1 MKLTNKVLAML
12 LAAGMMASMAAC
24 GGGETAQTPAPAADS
39 EPPVQSEEVKEPV
52 TGDVEWPTKTLEIVV
67 PYKAGGD
74 TDFHTRKLAE
84 YLEPILGQ
92 SIIITN
98 IEGASGTAG
107 MIDVMESEPDG
118 NKMLYFHE
126 SMLTNYVTELCEFTH
141 NDLDVC
147 AASVVDDSYVLV
159 VGADTPYETLDDLV
173 AAAKENPGE
182 IAFAAS
188 SGGYSYYLGRLLES
202 VAGIDLN
209 VCDAGGT
216 ADRNS
221 AVLSGKMQV
230 TAHVY
235 GGLKAYIDSGEFR
248 VLAALGEERNQLFP
262 DIPTA
267 KEQGYDIVGGR
278 AYFLS
283 FPKGT
288 DPAII
293 EKMSEAIGE
302 VCQNENFIKETQ
314 EAYMTT
320 PSYLNTA
327 DLKARLDENLEFM
340 KSNRSL
346 LVEE

>member
-1 MKLTNKVLAML
+1 MKKLTKL
-12 LAAGMMASMAAC
+12 LALLLTVMLVL
-24 GGGETAQTPAPAADS
+24 PAASALADTS
-39 EPPVQSEEVKEPV
+39 
-52 TGDVEWPTKTLEIVV
+52 WPEKTLKIIV

-92 SIIITN
+92 TIVVEN
-98 IEGASGTAG
+98 IEGASGSIG
-107 MIDVMESEPDG
+107 MMEVMNAKPDG
-118 NKMLYFHE
+118 YTMLYFHE
-126 SMLTNYVTELCEFTH
+126 SMLTNNVTEICEYTH

-159 VGADTPYETLDDLV
+159 VGSQTPYMTLDDLV
-173 AAAKENPGE
+173 AAAKENPGD

-188 SGGYSYYLGRLLES
+188 SGGYSYYIGRLLEETT
-202 VAGIDLN
+202 GIDLN

-216 ADRNS
+216 GARNS

-235 GGLKAYIDSGEFR
+235 GGLKPYIDSGEFR
-248 VLAALGEERNQLFP
+248 VLAALGEERNELFP

-267 KEQGYDIVGGR
+267 REQGYDMVGGR

-288 DPAII
+288 DPEII
-293 EKMSEAIGE
+293 AKMSAAIEE
-302 VCQNENFIKETQ
+302 VCQNEQFIKETQ

-320 PSYLNTA
+320 PSYLNTE
-327 DLKARLDENLEFM
+327 DLQARLDANLAFFWD
-340 KSNRSL
+340 NVTL